1 MKTKTI
7 DWGKKIEEIFY
18 IRPNDLEW
26 APLTNFYKKIASR
39 LKVMPFFIII
49 PLSILLSIFSYFL
62 LGYFLIKLVSFFQ
75 KII

>member
-1 MKTKTI
+1 MKTKVI
-7 DWGKKIEEIFY
+7 NWEKKINEIFV
-18 IRPNDLEW
+18 IKPNDLEW
-26 APLTNFYKKIASR
+26 LPLTNFYKKIVSR
-39 LKVMPFFIII
+39 LKMMPFFIIV